1 MSGSSKS
8 NPALSGAGGLAGAL
22 FGPIAMTLH
31 EVGGL
36 ALFIQLIVKTA
47 LTTSGNTPAI
57 LEQILS
63 IVSRSLA
70 TVTFAGTFV
79 GAIIV
84 LQFNAV
90 LMVYDAQIFLGGL
103 NTSAIVRE
111 IGPLMITFILAGKI
125 GAFTAAELGT
135 MRVTEQIDA
144 VECLGTNP
152 VQYLVLPR
160 FIGIVISSLILLALG
175 IMISMVGSTFVAVV
189 LAGMNPIQYMSTI
202 TRFVGGWTL
211 FCGAAKSLI
220 YGIIVGGV
228 ACHKGY
234 TARGGA
240 RGVGTAVTQAA
251 LYMSLFVILA
261 NYITSNTLNFLYD
274 FLGTALG
281 WVEG

>member
-1 MSGSSKS
+1 
-8 NPALSGAGGLAGAL
+8 
-22 FGPIAMTLH
+22 
-31 EVGGL
+31 VGGL
-36 ALFIQLIVKTA
+36 ALFIRLVVRTA
-47 LTTSGNTPAI
+47 LTTRGNTPAI
-57 LEQILS
+57 LEQILT
-63 IVSRSLA
+63 ICSRSLF
-70 TVTFAGTFV
+70 TVVFAGTFV

-90 LMVYDAQIFLGGL
+90 LLVYDAQIFLGGL
-103 NTSAIVRE
+103 NTSAVVRE

-160 FIGIVISSLILLALG
+160 FVGIVISSLILLALG
-175 IMISMVGSTFVAVV
+175 VMISMLGSTFVAVV
-189 LAGMNPIQYMSTI
+189 LAGMNPLQYMSTI
-202 TRFVGGWTL
+202 TRFVGAWTL
-211 FCGAAKSLI
+211 FCGASKSLV
-220 YGIIVGGV
+220 YGVIVGGV

-251 LYMSLFVILA
+251 IYMSLFVILA
-261 NYITSNTLNFLYD
+261 NYITSNTLNWLHD
-274 FLGTALG
+274 FLGAALG
-281 WVEG
+281 WVDG

>member
-1 MSGSSKS
+1 MSAAKLS
-8 NPALSGAGGLAGAL
+8 PALQGASPLASAIL
-22 FGPIAMTLH
+22 NPIAGTLH
-31 EVGGL
+31 EVGSL
-36 ALFIQLIVKTA
+36 VLFLKLILRTA
-47 LTTSGNTPAI
+47 FTTSGNTPAV

-63 IVSRSLA
+63 ICQRSLA

-90 LMVYDAQIFLGGL
+90 LLVYDAQIFLGGL

-160 FIGIVISSLILLALG
+160 FLGIVISSLILLALG
-175 IMISMVGSTFVAVV
+175 IMISMVGSTFVATV
-189 LAGMNPIQYMSTI
+189 LCGMNPLQYMSTI

-211 FCGAAKSLI
+211 FCGAAKSLV
-220 YGIIVGGV
+220 YGVIVGGV

-261 NYITSNTLNFLYD
+261 NYFTSNALNWIYD
-274 FLGTALG
+274 FLGAALG
-281 WVEG
+281 WVNG

>member
-1 MSGSSKS
+1 MSTAKSS
-8 NPALSGAGGLAGAL
+8 PALQGASPLASAL
-22 FGPIAMTLH
+22 LTPIAGTLH
-31 EVGGL
+31 EVGSL
-36 ALFIQLIVKTA
+36 VLFLKLILRTA
-47 LTTSGNTPAI
+47 LTTSGNTPAV

-63 IVSRSLA
+63 ICQRSLA

-90 LMVYDAQIFLGGL
+90 LLVYDAQIFLGGL

-160 FIGIVISSLILLALG
+160 FLGIVISSLILLALG
-175 IMISMVGSTFVAVV
+175 IMISMVGSTFVATV
-189 LAGMNPIQYMSTI
+189 LCGMNPLQYMSTI

-211 FCGAAKSLI
+211 FCGAAKSFV
-220 YGIIVGGV
+220 YGVIVGGV

-261 NYITSNTLNFLYD
+261 NYFTSNALNWIYD
-274 FLGTALG
+274 FLAAALG
-281 WVEG
+281 WVNG